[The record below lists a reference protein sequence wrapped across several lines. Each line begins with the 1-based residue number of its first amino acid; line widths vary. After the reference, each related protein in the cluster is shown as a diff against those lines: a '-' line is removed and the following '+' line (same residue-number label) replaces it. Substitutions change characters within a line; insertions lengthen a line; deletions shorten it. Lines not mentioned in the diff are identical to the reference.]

1 MLNQGAL
8 LQGRYRIL
16 RQIGGGG
23 MGIVYLAE
31 DTRLAGRRCAIKEM
45 SPAQLAPQD
54 RTWAIP
60 AFQQEAQMLANLKHH
75 GLTPVTDFFPE
86 GGNWYLVMDFVEGET
101 LEKRLEKAPGGRLP
115 LGEALN
121 VTRQLCDVLEYLHR
135 QTPPVVF
142 RDLKPGNVMLTPGGE
157 VKLIDF
163 GIARFFKV
171 GQTRDTVNLGT
182 PGYAAPELYG
192 GLGQSDPRSDV
203 YSLGAL
209 LLQMVTGYDPVLAV
223 TPFPLPAAGSLM
235 PGLPPHVAKAISRAT
250 RVQPNLRHQSVIELR
265 QALFPPTEAPYPP
278 PSRAA
283 PQTEPMRRGWP
294 WKRVWQAPPP
304 PPPLHPPAAA
314 TVDRLPPRIA
324 IPLSCTLPE
333 ALELSL
339 QKCRQMLIGSILRH
353 ILEDDPIEGHC
364 TVLVGYPGIG
374 ITSIIRQLKR
384 DIIREQRGQAI
395 VAHVG
400 LAGGPH
406 SVSPAEILRELRR
419 GRGSLRFRLRNAVS
433 KAYKQYDKERPSS
446 LETSRHLK
454 AGLPVQFT
462 IGIPLLGAFT
472 LGNPIEYES
481 TTTRKSMPLPT
492 DESLAVTG
500 QQQEALR
507 ALRDLAD
514 YLIEKGVRV
523 TLVLDK
529 VQSLTVLES
538 LRPLITTPGIH
549 TLITT
554 TKHDF
559 EQWQPDNLIRRVCY
573 VPCIWDIAQ
582 EICDCLLHDRPE
594 RDSREV
600 WGLVKYLEFHGRG
613 IPQKS
618 TEILEEFYTAPYRR
632 GRARFR
638 NPQPLLTLPQDR
650 LYEIMHAARIQKAL
664 DWDRIFQDTS
674 GRPMLTAWRQQ
685 ELDQA
690 KMGVYA
696 IVDWILGKARRGERF
711 STRALHEQAY
721 SSNLPLD
728 TTGTN
733 LVVHNLVEI
742 LKEVGGRVT
751 TRGFDPTGLL
761 YFDLYEGGLGNI
773 C

>member
-1 MLNQGAL
+1 M

-16 RQIGGGG
+16 HQIGGGG

-31 DTRLAGRRCAIKEM
+31 DTRLAGRRYAIKEM

-54 RTWAIP
+54 RTWATN
-60 AFQQEAQMLANLKHH
+60 AFQQEAQMLANLKHP

-86 GGNWYLVMDFVEGET
+86 GSNWYLVMDFVEGET
-101 LEKRLEKAPGGRLP
+101 LEKRLEKVPGGRLP

-135 QTPPVVF
+135 RTPPVVF
-142 RDLKPGNVMLTPGGE
+142 RDLKPGNVMLTPQGE
-157 VKLIDF
+157 VRLIDF

-209 LLQMVTGYDPVLAV
+209 LLQMVTGYDPVAAV
-223 TPFPLPAAGSLM
+223 TPFPLPAPGSLM
-235 PGLPPHVAKAISRAT
+235 RGLPSHVEETISRAT
-250 RVQPNLRHQSVIELR
+250 QLQPNLRHQSIVELR
-265 QALFPPTEAPYPP
+265 HALFPPTWVLYPSP
-278 PSRAA
+278 PQPAR
-283 PQTEPMRRGWP
+283 QTESMRRGWP

-304 PPPLHPPAAA
+304 QPPLHPPAAP
-314 TVDRLPPRIA
+314 TVDRLPPHIA

-333 ALELSL
+333 ALEWSL
-339 QKCRQMLIGSILRH
+339 QKCRQVLIGNILRH

-364 TVLVGYPGIG
+364 TALVGYPGIG
-374 ITSIIRQLKR
+374 ITTVIRQLKR

-400 LAGGPH
+400 LAGGPYP
-406 SVSPAEILRELRR
+406 VSPAEILRELRR
-419 GRGSLRFRLRNAVS
+419 GRGSLRFRLQNAVS

-446 LETSRHLK
+446 VLETSRHLK

-462 IGIPLLGAFT
+462 IGLPLLGAFT
-472 LGNPIEYES
+472 FGNPIEYES
-481 TTTRKSMPLPT
+481 TITRRSLPPPTT

-500 QQQEALR
+500 QQEALR

-514 YLIEKGVRV
+514 YLTEKGVRV

-529 VQSLTVLES
+529 VQNLTVLEP
-538 LRPLITTPGIH
+538 LRPLIATPGIY

-582 EICDCLLHDRPE
+582 EICDCLLHGRPE

-600 WGLVKYLEFHGRG
+600 WGLVKYLEFYGRG

-618 TEILEEFYTAPYRR
+618 IEILEQFYTPPYRR
-632 GRARFR
+632 GHARFR
-638 NPQPLLTLPQDR
+638 NPQPLLILPQDR
-650 LYEIMHAARIQKAL
+650 LYEIMHAARIQTAL

-690 KMGVYA
+690 KMEVYA
-696 IVDWILGKARRGERF
+696 IVDWILSKARRGERF

-721 SSNLPLD
+721 SCNLPLD
-728 TTGTN
+728 TIGIN
-733 LVVHNLVEI
+733 LVVRNLTEI
-742 LKEVGGRVT
+742 LKEVGGRIT

-761 YFDLYEGGLGNI
+761 YFDLYEGGLGEI